1 MTAGLTNMQAR
12 MYVSVLQLGEATAS
26 ELGKHSGIN
35 RVTCYVTLNELLELH
50 LINEDEYDLVKKFR
64 PTGLQYLDT
73 VFMKRAKTAIH
84 SYRQVQALIP
94 ELSKIAH
101 RSIAVPKTSFHEG
114 SRAVEAYL
122 DGLEMNYL
130 LGAYL
135 LREDHYE
142 LIRGL
147 VKRAADANIRP
158 RVLVP
163 SGLKVN
169 LLVYLD
175 HRVIPDKTAHF
186 PSTTLLFEDRMV
198 SILNDD
204 DMVQLFVVEDM
215 RISKQY
221 LDLFELTWRVLSGQR
236 ILIPQVMDISK
247 ESAVETN

>member
-1 MTAGLTNMQAR
+1 MQAR

-35 RVTCYVTLNELLELH
+35 RVTCYMTLNELLDMH
-50 LINEDEYDLVKKFR
+50 LVVQDEFDLVKKFH
-64 PTGLQYLDT
+64 PSGLEYLDT

-84 SYRQVQALIP
+84 AYRSVQALIP

-101 RSIAVPKTSFHEG
+101 RSITIPNTSFHEG
-114 SRAVEAYL
+114 VRAVEAYL
-122 DGLEMNYL
+122 DALSTNYL
-130 LGAYL
+130 IGAYL
-135 LREDHYE
+135 AREDHYE

-163 SGLKVN
+163 SSLKVN

-175 HRVIPDKTAHF
+175 HRVIPDKTTHF
-186 PSTTLLFEDRMV
+186 PTTTLLFADRMISV
-198 SILNDD
+198 LNDN
-204 DMVQLFVVEDM
+204 DMVQLFAIEDP

-221 LDLFELTWRVLSGQR
+221 LDLFDLTWRVLSGQR

-247 ESAVETN
+247 ESLDTEVE